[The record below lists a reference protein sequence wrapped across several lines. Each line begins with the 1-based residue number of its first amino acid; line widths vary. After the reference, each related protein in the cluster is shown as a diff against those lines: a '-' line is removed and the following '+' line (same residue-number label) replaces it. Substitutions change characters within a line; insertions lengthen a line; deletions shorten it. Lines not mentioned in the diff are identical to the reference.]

1 MYISHAS
8 LKDNHQFRLNW
19 FQHLSKSQTAD
30 LAWLKMSIQL
40 WSRIENKHVECL
52 TETWVLSHDFLKLKM
67 QPETHTTTEVLVK
80 KLPLAS
86 RLEQMSSK
94 DPRPSLF
101 HQNPPF
107 LLYFLIL
114 WTELLSCFLEQYA
127 KEIATLCYSTDSC
140 NFFPPPGH
148 RPLVRERLRG
158 KKAEQWKQRNNRQ
171 RWLWQSLPST
181 LFLLLLWLLL
191 LRVRAAAIGCRD
203 NAWRNTRQ
211 GGKKEIRWIQS

>member
-1 MYISHAS
+1 MVSLGAKQHNPKIYSHTKDSQKPVFVIYIGKVTMYISHAS

-40 WSRIENKHVECL
+40 WSRIENKHVEWL
-52 TETWVLSHDFLKLKM
+52 TETWALSHDFLKLKT

-86 RLEQMSSK
+86 RLEQMSSE

-101 HQNPPF
+101 HQKPPF

-114 WTELLSCFLEQYA
+114 WTELLSCFLEQCA
-127 KEIATLCYSTDSC
+127 KEIAALCYSTDSC

-148 RPLVRERLRG
+148 RPLGRERLRG
-158 KKAEQWKQRNNRQ
+158 KKSRAVKAKKQ
-171 RWLWQSLPST
+171 
-181 LFLLLLWLLL
+181 
-191 LRVRAAAIGCRD
+191 
-203 NAWRNTRQ
+203 
-211 GGKKEIRWIQS
+211 